1 MKMLNEEVVSRI
13 NKNRMFKKIWFA
25 KYVILV
31 NVLTLSA
38 CMTVPDDYSRPSS
51 ESEIIIHEKPADSS
65 PMSAKVIK
73 KPPRQKYSDEA
84 NPAVINLL
92 STARELKNRGD
103 YPSSAAKLERA
114 LRIDPKSVSSY
125 TLLAEVRLLQGQRQA
140 AEQLARKAMSILAQ
154 RKQSYSKDRQMEQLR
169 FIIAEAQSRL

>member
-1 MKMLNEEVVSRI
+1 MTE
-13 NKNRMFKKIWFA
+13 KKWCSKCI
-25 KYVILV
+25 VLV
-31 NVLTLSA
+31 AALALSA
-38 CMTVPDDYSRPSS
+38 CMTVPEDYPRSQT
-51 ESEIIIHEKPADSS
+51 EAEIKTQKQGVDSS

-92 STARELKNRGD
+92 SKARELKNRGD

-125 TLLAEVRLLQGQRQA
+125 MLLAEVRLLQGQHQS

-154 RKQSYSKDRQMEQLR
+154 RKQSYSKDRQIEQLR
-169 FIIAEAQSRL
+169 FIIAEAQSRF